1 MRVTLV
7 TCAAWPEL
15 SASDRRYADALERF
29 GVDVQGAPWNGP
41 PEPFDGADLVVLRA
55 SWDYHHD
62 LAGFVAWLDAL
73 ERRGTR
79 VLNPPPMVRWNLDKR
94 YLLDLARRGIR
105 VPETEVVP
113 ADPAAVAAAFDR
125 RGWETAVVKPLVGA
139 SGHGVRLLRA
149 GEHAALEGTTASH
162 PDGLLMQEFLP
173 EIVQDGEA
181 SLVFFDGACSHAALK
196 RPAAGDFR
204 VNSDYQGT
212 VEPFQPDTD
221 LVRQAQAALDTLDEI
236 PLYARVDVVV
246 RAGESIVVEL
256 ELNEPALF
264 LTMAPDAAVRFAE
277 ATMRRLAS

>member
-1 MRVTLV
+1 MRVTLA
-7 TCAAWPEL
+7 TCLAWPAL

-29 GVDVQGAPWNGP
+29 GAAVRGAPWNGP
-41 PEPFDGADLVVLRA
+41 TEPFDGADLVVLRA
-55 SWDYHHD
+55 NWDYHHD
-62 LAGFVAWLDAL
+62 LAGFVAWLDGL

-105 VPETEVVP
+105 VPATEVVP
-113 ADPAAVAAAFDR
+113 ADPAAVAGALAR
-125 RGWETAVVKPLVGA
+125 RGWEMAVVKPLVGA
-139 SGHGVRLLRA
+139 SGHGVRLLRT
-149 GEHAALEGTTASH
+149 GEFPALEGTTASH

-173 EIVQDGEA
+173 EIVQDGEV
-181 SLVFFDGACSHAALK
+181 SLVFFDGAYSHAALK

-212 VEPFQPDTD
+212 VEPFQPDPD
-221 LVRQAQAALDTLDEI
+221 LVRQARAALDTLDEI
-236 PLYARVDVVV
+236 PLYARVDVVG
-246 RAGESIVVEL
+246 RAGEPIVVEL